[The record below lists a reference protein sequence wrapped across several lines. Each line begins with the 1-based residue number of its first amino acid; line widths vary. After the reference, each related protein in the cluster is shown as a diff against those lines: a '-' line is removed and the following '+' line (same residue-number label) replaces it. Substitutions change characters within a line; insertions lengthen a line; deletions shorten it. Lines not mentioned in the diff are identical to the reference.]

1 MLYSFYM
8 IILCSVYSLD
18 HSFLYLLVNIYVLL
32 TYYLPGSVVIFDCHD
47 IQNLLPALI
56 NITVRLEVTIT
67 TKTKEENVYKQG

>member
-1 MLYSFYM
+1 M

-32 TYYLPGSVVIFDCHD
+32 TYYLPGAVVISDCHD